1 MNKKIN
7 HNKIPSGTFEKYI
20 EKIENEMTFGDKFK
34 SNDLKNQNNGIST
47 SITNSSILTP
57 KTNIQNV
64 FRENNLYELELQK
77 AKLTRE

>member
-1 MNKKIN
+1 MNKKTN

-34 SNDLKNQNNGIST
+34 QNGLKNQNNAIST
-47 SITNSSILTP
+47 SITNSSVLTP
-57 KTNIQNV
+57 KNNIQNV